1 MPVFTPTNPEELVS
15 FESVLAEYNEI
26 HDLKIVFTD
35 DYMVSWDVYV
45 GSETTA
51 DGYDVTTIVCNGES
65 IDLERNVYMYSPDAY
80 DIFSAI
86 HESDTY
92 EKCVVYVDDL
102 DDKAY
107 DIEEYMREELRT
119 NFINYLD
126 ENELEA

>member
-1 MPVFTPTNPEELVS
+1 MPIFTPTNPEELVS

-51 DGYDVTTIVCNGES
+51 DGYEVTTIQCNGES
-65 IDLERNVYMYSPDAY
+65 IDLGSNVYMYSPDAY

-92 EKCVVYVDDL
+92 EKCVVYMEEL

-126 ENELEA
+126 EYKLEA

>member
-45 GSETTA
+45 GTETTA
-51 DGYDVTTIVCNGES
+51 DGYEVTTVVCNGES

-92 EKCVVYVDDL
+92 EKCVVFVDNL
-102 DDKAY
+102 DDMAY

-126 ENELEA
+126 ETELEA